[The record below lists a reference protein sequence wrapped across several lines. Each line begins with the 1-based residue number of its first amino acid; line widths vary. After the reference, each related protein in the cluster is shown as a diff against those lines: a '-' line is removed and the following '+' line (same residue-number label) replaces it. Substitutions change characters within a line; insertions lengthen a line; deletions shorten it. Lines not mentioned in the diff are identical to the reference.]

1 MLIFRLRAILLS
13 LLPIPLLN
21 KMKVSISTK
30 YLYSL
35 ILITIGC
42 FYNAQS
48 IIANGTDWTVSPT
61 ITEAGTN
68 YAGTYETSLVSP
80 FQMSLTVTVPALLS
94 SASISARY
102 IPDPTWNN
110 SLGIAVKRLNNGTSL
125 CVLCSVAGGT
135 DYISLAQ
142 ADVPFFS
149 VHTLLALT
157 SFTDIGLQLRLT
169 GVSVTVPAAAYKAKI
184 QFTIAAP

>member
-1 MLIFRLRAILLS
+1 MPIFRLRAILLS

-61 ITEAGTN
+61 ITE
-68 YAGTYETSLVSP
+68 AGTYETSLVSP

>member
-1 MLIFRLRAILLS
+1 M
-13 LLPIPLLN
+13 
-21 KMKVSISTK
+21 
-30 YLYSL
+30 
-35 ILITIGC
+35 

-68 YAGTYETSLVSP
+68 YSGTYETSLVSP

-142 ADVPFFS
+142 ADVPF
-149 VHTLLALT
+149 
-157 SFTDIGLQLRLT
+157 
-169 GVSVTVPAAAYKAKI
+169 
-184 QFTIAAP
+184 